1 MFRLLLLMRLPTV
14 QMTFIDHL
22 PNTDDSKT
30 ANSAVLTYAY
40 MGGGGILR
48 AWNILAWNGEG
59 PGSGWIHGSW

>member
-1 MFRLLLLMRLPTV
+1 MRLPTV

-22 PNTDDSKT
+22 PNTDNSKT

-40 MGGGGILR
+40 VGGGGILR

-59 PGSGWIHGSW
+59 PGSV